1 MIGLQKDQYGY
12 GDLLSEM
19 RAVTRQAQ
27 KLRAVADAHDL
38 KLNELLYMKI
48 RLEYTV
54 IAEDAA
60 AVFHKMEYVKT
71 HDKLNDNQRETVADE
86 FARMMFA
93 IVETSQ
99 KL

>member
-1 MIGLQKDQYGY
+1 MQHAASKYGY
-12 GDLLSEM
+12 ADVMSDM
-19 RAVTRQAQ
+19 RELTERAR
-27 KLRAVADAHDL
+27 KLRATAERYDL
-38 KLNELLYMKI
+38 KMNEIVYMKI
-48 RLEYTV
+48 RLEYLN

-60 AVFHKMEYVKT
+60 AVFHRYEHTRHHECMTEA
-71 HDKLNDNQRETVADE
+71 QRETAADA